1 MKRVLIITYYWP
13 PNGGGGVHRW
23 LKMSKY
29 LPEFGWQ
36 PVIYTPEN
44 PEIVAYDPGS
54 AQQIHPATE
63 VIKSKVWE
71 PYDLYKK
78 LTGRKKN
85 ANMYSGF
92 IQEKGKSKWLQNLA
106 VFIRGNFFIPDARRF
121 WIGSGTDFLTDYLQK
136 NPVDAIISTGPPHTT
151 HMIALGVHKRF
162 PHIPWVADFRDPWT
176 KIDFYQKLNLTWL
189 ADYLHKKKERQVV
202 LGCTHL
208 VTVSPRWL
216 KDFAQIKSTDQCTL
230 ITNGY
235 DHADFVQVQKAPSS
249 HAHKIIIRHLGSM
262 NEDRNPTVL
271 FQALQQLRSEDLALY
286 DRLALSFV
294 GQVDASI
301 LDAIAT
307 YGLRDKVEI
316 MKFVPHQE
324 SIRLMLDSDVLLLC
338 INNADNKSGILPGKM
353 YEYMGAQRAILCIGP
368 SEGDVYEILTKVQP
382 NAMVGYDDV
391 GAAKNFLKDIGMQKD
406 KSQMELKYGNY
417 AMYARKNL
425 AEAYCQLL
433 EKLVFSDR

>member
-29 LPEFGWQ
+29 LPEYGWQ

-44 PEIVAYDPGS
+44 PEIVAYDPES
-54 AQQIHPATE
+54 AQQIHPDTE

-92 IQEKGKSKWLQNLA
+92 IQEKGKSKWLQKLA

-121 WIGSGTDFLTDYLQK
+121 WIGSGADFLSDYLQK
-136 NPVDAIISTGPPHTT
+136 NPVNAIISTGPPHST
-151 HMIALGVHKRF
+151 HMIALRVHKKF
-162 PHIPWVADFRDPWT
+162 PQIPWVADFRDPWT

-189 ADYLHKKKERQVV
+189 ADYQHKKKERQVI

-216 KDFAQIKSTDQCTL
+216 KDFGAIKAPDQCTL

-235 DHADFVQVQKAPSS
+235 DHADFEHEQKTRSTDP
-249 HAHKIIIRHLGSM
+249 HKIIIRHLGSM
-262 NEDRNPTVL
+262 NEDRNPIVL
-271 FQALQQLRSEDLALY
+271 FQALQQLCHEDPALY

-294 GQVDASI
+294 GQVDVSI
-301 LDAIAT
+301 LDAIAK
-307 YGLRDKVEI
+307 YGLMDKVEI
-316 MKFVPHQE
+316 MKFVPHRTA
-324 SIRLMLDSDVLLLC
+324 IHLMLDSDILLLC

-382 NAMVGYDDV
+382 NAMVSYDDV
-391 GAAKNFLKDIGMQKD
+391 ETAKNFLQHIAKQKD
-406 KSQMELKYGNY
+406 QSPSELRYGDFS
-417 AMYARKNL
+417 MYARKNL
-425 AEAYCQLL
+425 AGAYGRLL
-433 EKLVFSDR
+433 EKLIVSHK